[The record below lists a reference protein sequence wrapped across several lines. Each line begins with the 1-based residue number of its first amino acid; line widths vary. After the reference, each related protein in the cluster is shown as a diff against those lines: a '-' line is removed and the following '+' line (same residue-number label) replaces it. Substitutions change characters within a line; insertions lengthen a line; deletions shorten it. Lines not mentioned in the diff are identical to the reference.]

1 MQEYLKMKLHRSQIG
16 FVDGM
21 DIIIN
26 IWRALDRI
34 QEIRAQKKIC
44 YCLFLDFQSAYNTI
58 PHTLLF
64 EKLQKVLNENE
75 IQLIRKIYS
84 RTKITLGNRLM
95 QPNVGVA
102 QGSVISPALF
112 NIFAESLLNE
122 LQESGYNINDLLA
135 FADDHIIMNLTK
147 SDLRRAIKLVKEWSH
162 HNNFSLNPDKSGIL
176 EIPPRNGALTMEI
189 GSRFE
194 GIPIVSEYRYLGLLL
209 DNKMTG
215 EAHLNKLFGSKDTK
229 GTKHPGKIEFIRNN
243 LSPLTRHISLDYR
256 VNLWQV
262 LIRPLFT
269 PLALFSAYLSESRKL
284 MLERKLKKS
293 LKWFLGLTKNTP
305 DEVLFYIVNIDF
317 DKWGKYIRDKARAK
331 WKGRIN
337 NEESDFHDKF
347 IISTNSKWLPREVSQ
362 FVNLQNAV
370 CTECNYILNAEH
382 YQKHGISVP
391 RIFEL
396 LEEVN
401 RNVDEERIK
410 SGRELKRE
418 EGIRLATSIINV
430 YITKMKRFLDKQSL
444 ILS

>member
-1 MQEYLKMKLHRSQIG
+1 MLLPKLQEYLKTKLHRSQIG

-21 DIIIN
+21 DIFIN

-122 LQESGYNINDLLA
+122 LQERGYSINDLLA
-135 FADDHIIMNLTK
+135 FADDHLIMNLTK
-147 SDLRRAIKLVKEWSH
+147 GDLRRAIKLVKEWSH

-209 DNKMTG
+209 
-215 EAHLNKLFGSKDTK
+215 A
-229 GTKHPGKIEFIRNN
+229 
-243 LSPLTRHISLDYR
+243 
-256 VNLWQV
+256 
-262 LIRPLFT
+262 
-269 PLALFSAYLSESRKL
+269 
-284 MLERKLKKS
+284 KKNDWRS
-293 LKWFLGLTKNTP
+293 
-305 DEVLFYIVNIDF
+305 
-317 DKWGKYIRDKARAK
+317 
-331 WKGRIN
+331 
-337 NEESDFHDKF
+337 S
-347 IISTNSKWLPREVSQ
+347 SQ
-362 FVNLQNAV
+362 
-370 CTECNYILNAEH
+370 
-382 YQKHGISVP
+382 
-391 RIFEL
+391 
-396 LEEVN
+396 
-401 RNVDEERIK
+401 
-410 SGRELKRE
+410 
-418 EGIRLATSIINV
+418 
-430 YITKMKRFLDKQSL
+430 
-444 ILS
+444 